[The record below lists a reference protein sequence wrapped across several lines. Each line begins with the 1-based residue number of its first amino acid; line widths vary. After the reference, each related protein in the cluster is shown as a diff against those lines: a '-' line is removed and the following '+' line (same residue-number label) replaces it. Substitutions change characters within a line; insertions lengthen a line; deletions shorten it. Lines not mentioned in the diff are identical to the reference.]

1 MALEIDCLSTE
12 AEIKRVSLL
21 VGFGAAAAT
30 EFDPKNGNGV
40 TVAAIIAMGPTTL
53 ATVVRLHRAVQRVK

>member
-21 VGFGAAAAT
+21 VGFGAAAA
-30 EFDPKNGNGV
+30 EFEPTIGNGV
-40 TVAAIIAMGPTTL
+40 NVAAAIAMGPTTL
-53 ATVVRLHRAVQRVK
+53 AR

>member
-40 TVAAIIAMGPTTL
+40 TVAAIIVIGPTTL